1 MLDRRKFLT
10 LPLTV
15 ALAPLASAFA
25 ATESRRTGYAVDVAI
40 LYGTMDFALTGAIE
54 ETIDRTAGR
63 YEVRASGQ
71 GRGLAHRMES
81 TGALRTGRWAPFW
94 SRSRVQIAGRETM
107 TEISYDHDRGVAD
120 YRARGETFFLRR
132 LRVAEDLVQL
142 PGSPID
148 DAFSAILNYGENRWA
163 PSQAGVYETHIV
175 RRKRPPREGPDDVER
190 AYRAEVAPLRLDV
203 RPDRETGRPTASFD
217 LTGFSSWAREGQP
230 ARIVFGPDR
239 RPERVSAS
247 LILGTTITIR
257 MTSPA

>member
-1 MLDRRKFLT
+1 
-10 LPLTV
+10 
-15 ALAPLASAFA
+15 
-25 ATESRRTGYAVDVAI
+25 
-40 LYGTMDFALTGAIE
+40 
-54 ETIDRTAGR
+54 
-63 YEVRASGQ
+63 
-71 GRGLAHRMES
+71 
-81 TGALRTGRWAPFW
+81 
-94 SRSRVQIAGRETM
+94 
-107 TEISYDHDRGVAD
+107 
-120 YRARGETFFLRR
+120 
-132 LRVAEDLVQL
+132 L